1 MSNHDTILPQNM
13 SIGLVNQVQSIT
25 PIEQVH
31 ITEKEEE
38 KLTAKNHHKMASRYH
53 IRDESIN
60 KKKKEEFK

>member
-25 PIEQVH
+25 PKEQVH